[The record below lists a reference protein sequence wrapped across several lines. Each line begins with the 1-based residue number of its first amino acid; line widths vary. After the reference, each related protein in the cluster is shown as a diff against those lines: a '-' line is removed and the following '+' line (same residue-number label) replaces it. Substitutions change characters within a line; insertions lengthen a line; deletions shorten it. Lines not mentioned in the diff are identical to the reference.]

1 MPPPR
6 WLPSRRRPPH
16 PHIPA
21 AGEPE
26 PPPGPNGFWFTDPA
40 FRARLHSATHT
51 VLDLVENVMYDGM
64 TLTEALSGVREEV
77 PFMLGVPAH
86 SLLVEVEA
94 AAQIVQAAGL
104 TAGSPFGATIGE
116 GLARIE
122 QRPVEEQQRLVRAA
136 ARRYAIT
143 ASPRPRTT
151 PAAPPP
157 HRPSSGRS
165 R

>member
-6 WLPSRRRPPH
+6 WLPSRRRPPQLH
-16 PHIPA
+16 TPA

-26 PPPGPNGFWFTDPA
+26 PPPGPNGFWLTDPA

-77 PFMLGVPAH
+77 PFMLGVPAEYG
-86 SLLVEVEA
+86 LLVEAEA

-122 QRPVEEQQRLVRAA
+122 QRPAEEQQRLVRAA
-136 ARRYAIT
+136 IRRYAIT

-157 HRPSSGRS
+157 SPSSGRS